1 MEDGFDGGAPVPII
15 RSLVETQQSERRGAV
30 DGRLVAWA
38 SLVLSLAL
46 IGYAGRLASGKP
58 PENALYRYE
67 TAVGGVVIY
76 GLLLLLLLWI
86 GRGLP
91 TRELFALRRP
101 RSWPRALGLALAAYA
116 AIFVGAGLILIA
128 LDAGDEQGLTP
139 EEWNSSRAGAY
150 AANFLSIALVGPIVE
165 ELMYRGAGMSLL
177 ARYGATAAVLVT
189 AVGFG
194 LGHGLLLALPA
205 LVLFGVVTAVLR
217 LKTDSLYPC
226 MLVHCA
232 FNATS
237 LIVAV
242 AA

>member
-1 MEDGFDGGAPVPII
+1 MI
-15 RSLVETQQSERRGAV
+15 RSLVETQRSEGRESL

-38 SLVLSLAL
+38 GLVLSLAV
-46 IGYAGRLASGKP
+46 IGYASRLASGKP

-67 TAVGGVVIY
+67 TAVGGIVVY
-76 GLLLLLLLWI
+76 GVLLLLLLWI
-86 GRGLP
+86 ARGRP

-101 RSWPRALGLALAAYA
+101 SSWPRALGLALAAYA

-139 EEWNSSRAGAY
+139 EEWDSSRAGAY
-150 AANFLSIALVGPIVE
+150 AANFVSIAFFGPIVE

-177 ARYGATAAVLVT
+177 ARYGATTAVLVT
-189 AVGFG
+189 AIGFG

-205 LVLFGVVTAVLR
+205 LVLFGVVTALLR

-226 MLVHCA
+226 MLVHCS

-237 LIVAV
+237 LIAAV
-242 AA
+242 AI